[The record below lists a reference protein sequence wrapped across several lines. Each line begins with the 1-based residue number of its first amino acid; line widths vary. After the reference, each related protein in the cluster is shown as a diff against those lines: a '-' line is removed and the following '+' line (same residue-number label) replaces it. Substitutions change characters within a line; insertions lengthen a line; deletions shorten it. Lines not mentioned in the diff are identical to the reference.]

1 MVVESI
7 AKLVDALYAHEVVKN
22 HADNLRPIRKYSG
35 YSHSYMIL
43 YRLRER
49 FSEQKRRNKLA
60 YLRDPIKKRRKLTF
74 ATPLSVDLKRYKPTT
89 LQMTPFENERMEKVD
104 IYIL

>member
-43 YRLRER
+43 YRLSER

-60 YLRDPIKKRRKLTF
+60 YLREYR
-74 ATPLSVDLKRYKPTT
+74 
-89 LQMTPFENERMEKVD
+89 
-104 IYIL
+104 YILRGVCLFVHNPIMSVMR